1 MLQLIPQSFGQV
13 RHLIPGSCFAAVK
26 PIEQLR
32 HAVGRAFPFLEL
44 LPQLFLRLGFNV
56 ALHQR
61 TISAEKA
68 GRKDE
73 IQDETVAK
81 KSQIQGCET
90 LQSGLPTA
98 GKPITTTA

>member
-1 MLQLIPQSFGQV
+1 
-13 RHLIPGSCFAAVK
+13 
-26 PIEQLR
+26 
-32 HAVGRAFPFLEL
+32 
-44 LPQLFLRLGFNV
+44 LGFNV

-61 TISAEKA
+61 TISAENA

-90 LQSGLPTA
+90 LQSGLPTP